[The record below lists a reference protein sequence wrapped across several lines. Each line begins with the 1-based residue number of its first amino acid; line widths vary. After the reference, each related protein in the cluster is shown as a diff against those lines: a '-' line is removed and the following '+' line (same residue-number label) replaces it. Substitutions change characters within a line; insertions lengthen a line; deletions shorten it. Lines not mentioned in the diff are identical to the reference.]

1 MTKERMGMN
10 VRAHEIT
17 ADITAKLRR
26 QRRWSPIQ
34 ASTGSVRRW
43 ATGVGRRVDL
53 RRREILTE
61 EPADAVWF
69 WHLMRH
75 EVERCR
81 RHGSAL
87 TVVATRSND
96 PATMAD
102 RYRDDLRHTDAVAV
116 DGSNLYVMLADT
128 TLAESLGVTER
139 LDVLQPHRDDWL
151 RVEFPGDALTY
162 TDFLMLVSGQR
173 APVRE
178 RLAG

>member
-1 MTKERMGMN
+1 MN

-17 ADITAKLRR
+17 ADITARLRR
-26 QRRWSPIQ
+26 HGRWSSIH

-43 ATGVGRRVDL
+43 ATDVSRRVDL

-61 EPADAVWF
+61 EPAEAIWF

-87 TVVATRSND
+87 TVVARRTTD
-96 PATMAD
+96 AQATAD
-102 RYRDDLRHTDAVAV
+102 RYRDELRHTDAVAV
-116 DGSNLYVMLADT
+116 DGTNLYVLLADT
-128 TLAESLGVTER
+128 TLAESLEVTER
-139 LDVLQPHRDDWL
+139 LDAVQPGRDAWL

-173 APVRE
+173 TPVRE